1 MHAWVTPARTHSST
15 NVAQKR
21 AATSP
26 TFTDG
31 SIVAFV
37 RVEIWSDVIC
47 PWCYIGKRRFD
58 TAVANL
64 RTRGLEDAIEVTFR
78 SYQLDPRAP
87 LDEAS
92 PAADAY
98 AKKFGGPEAAEKIL
112 RHVTDVAAQDGIAF
126 NMDIALR
133 ANTLH
138 AHRALHYAL
147 SHYGSDT
154 QAALKEALMQ
164 AYFTE
169 GKNVGD
175 IDTLS
180 ECARTVGIDAESLR
194 SWLESDEGF
203 DHVAFDIQQA
213 ALRDITAVPSFVIND
228 QFLIPGAQDVQV
240 FENILEKILL
250 RENSVE
256 NPT

>member
-1 MHAWVTPARTHSST
+1 M
-15 NVAQKR
+15 AQNR
-21 AATSP
+21 AAVSP
-26 TFTDG
+26 TLEVG

-64 RTRGLEDAIEVTFR
+64 RARGIEDAIEVTFR

-92 PAADAY
+92 PAKDAY
-98 AKKFGGPEAAEKIL
+98 AKKFGGTEAAEKIL
-112 RHVTDVAAQDGIAF
+112 HHVTSVAAQDGITF
-126 NMDIALR
+126 HMDIAQR

-147 SHYGSDT
+147 QHYGAHT
-154 QAALKEALMQ
+154 QAAFKDALLQ
-164 AYFTE
+164 AYFTD

-175 IDTLS
+175 ISILC
-180 ECARTVGIDAESLR
+180 ECAATVGIDADALSR
-194 SWLESDEGF
+194 WLHSDEG
-203 DHVAFDIQQA
+203 HNEVAFDIQQA

-250 RENSVE
+250 REQSTE
-256 NPT
+256 TPA